1 MLKLHNIV
9 KNYDSGENTV
19 HALKGVS
26 IHFRPSEFVCILGH
40 SGCGKTTLLNI
51 IGGLDQ
57 YTSGDLVI
65 RGKSTREF
73 KSRDWDTYRN
83 HSCGFVFQSYNL
95 IPHQTVLAN
104 VELALTLSGVGK
116 AERRRRAI
124 EALEKV
130 GLGSQL
136 KKKPN
141 QLSGGQMQRV
151 AIARALVND
160 PEILL
165 ADEPTGALD
174 TETSQQIME
183 LLKEVAADR
192 LVVMVTHNPELADQ
206 YATRIVRLQD
216 GLIVADSNP
225 YDGKLAVAADSDTNK
240 GKKKHTSMS
249 AMTAFRLSLN
259 NLMTKKGRTMMTAFA
274 GSIGIIGIAL
284 ILSLSNGIQNYIN
297 QVERDT
303 LSSYPVTLQSSTLDM
318 TAMMESASTT
328 GETQPLEEDHIY
340 SSPVMT
346 GMMDMMFSGNKENDL
361 AAFKA
366 FIDSGESGLE
376 DLTTD
381 IAYTYETTLNVYRT
395 DAAGGIT
402 QVNPNQVF
410 KTMGMTGEGM
420 MASTMS
426 SNYDVWEQLTG
437 DEALWEAQLE
447 VLAGHLPQNWN
458 EVVLI
463 VDENNRITDFT
474 LYALG
479 VLDSNELAEAI
490 QAKAAGED
498 VTIDDSVKSYTYDD
512 FLGMT
517 FQLLPTTAYYTV
529 ENGIWVDHSTDTAYL
544 AGALADASEIS
555 VVGIVR
561 PAEGVSSGFSYGTI
575 GYTRDLMLELLD
587 QVNSSDV
594 VAAQLAEPDTDIFTG
609 LPFELDEMPAYTMDD
624 VNAYIAALPQ
634 EQQTQATANLQA
646 MVQAGMPEADI
657 IAAFA
662 SQMTGGVSTSTYDL
676 NLQLLGVADPDDP
689 ASILLYPKD
698 FESKEEIEQIITDYN
713 EGKEESQQLT
723 YTDMVGLMM
732 SSITTIISAISY
744 VLIAFVGISLVVSS
758 IMIGIITYIS
768 VLERT
773 KEIGILRAIGASK
786 GDITRVF
793 NAETLIIG
801 ASAGLLGIGVTVL
814 LCFPI
819 TSLVQNI
826 AGINATASLP
836 PVAGLILVL
845 ISMFLTFIAGLIPAF
860 SAAKKD
866 PVIALRTE

>member
-402 QVNPNQVF
+402 QVNP
-410 KTMGMTGEGM
+410 
-420 MASTMS
+420 
-426 SNYDVWEQLTG
+426 
-437 DEALWEAQLE
+437 
-447 VLAGHLPQNWN
+447 

-517 FQLLPTTAYYTV
+517 FQLLPTTAYYTE